1 MPRIFQPLLE
11 NWPVTAIGIGLL
23 AIAVLFYGCESRPV
37 VELNS
42 GKQDAA
48 SACAGLLESGIDL
61 IRPERLGVVGATEVL
76 GSEAE
81 TAATTLSQWLR
92 RPDCQA
98 ATPVRPLSEEDQAL
112 ATRLLGADATA
123 RLADERIDELN
134 AADLRDAFLDFQ
146 TAGTIAGQAENDL
159 ERVHMLFDYVTRTIS
174 PEAESSVALPL
185 NGYEAGLF
193 GRGPAE
199 SRAWLF
205 SSLLRQLRIDAII
218 FRASDDPQARPW
230 WVGVP
235 VRGEILLFDCELGL
249 PVPAADAAFSG
260 EAAFPPAATWKQV
273 LENPALLTEYRGT
286 AGVET
291 PAVDAEAL
299 KNSRVELMGPD
310 TYWKKSVERL
320 ELSLQSDRGLLIY
333 DPLHD
338 TAAGP
343 GLYQRVATMGEGLWP
358 AEAIAVWEYP
368 AIYRKS
374 RQPGEF
380 SSAAK
385 QRLDQ
390 RVTPLLG
397 PAISRDEENRPLLD
411 GRLTK
416 ALWRTRIQQIE
427 DAGTG
432 TIGSLSNIRL
442 AAGPDQELTAR
453 ELSLNDQAADEAHY
467 WAIHAQ
473 MSAGH
478 WTDAIDTIDDYLRVS
493 GDRADEARALN
504 VLCLA
509 KAGQWEAAIDAAG
522 KLPETVPGR
531 ARYQWL
537 AQWWK
542 K

>member
-1 MPRIFQPLLE
+1 MPRIFQSLLE
-11 NWPVTAIGIGLL
+11 NWPVTAIGVGLL
-23 AIAVLFYGCESRPV
+23 AIVVLFYGCESRPV

-48 SACAGLLESGIDL
+48 TACAGLLESGIDL
-61 IRPERLGVVGATEVL
+61 IRPERLGIVGSTEVF
-76 GSEAE
+76 GSQAD

-98 ATPVRPLSEEDQAL
+98 ATPVRPLSDEDRAL
-112 ATRLLGADATA
+112 AVRLLGEEGAA
-123 RLADERIDELN
+123 RLAVERIDEMN

-159 ERVHMLFDYVTRTIS
+159 ERVQLLFEYVIRTIS

-185 NGYEAGLF
+185 NGYEAELF
-193 GRGPAE
+193 GRGSAD

-205 SSLLRQLRIDAII
+205 SSLLRQLRIDAVI
-218 FRASDDPQARPW
+218 FRIGEGSQARPW

-249 PVPAADAAFSG
+249 PVPAADTKFS
-260 EAAFPPAATWKQV
+260 EETAFPAAATWKQV
-273 LENPALLTEYRGT
+273 IENPALLTEYRMAAGIET
-286 AGVET
+286 A
-291 PAVDAEAL
+291 PVDAETL
-299 KNSRVELMGPD
+299 QKVRVELMGPD

-320 ELSLQSDRGLLIY
+320 ELSLQRDRGLLIY

-343 GLYQRVATMGEGLWP
+343 GLFQRVVTMGEGLWSP
-358 AEAIAVWEYP
+358 EAIAVWEYP
-368 AIYRKS
+368 ATYRNS
-374 RQPGEF
+374 RQPGAF
-380 SSAAK
+380 SSAAR

-390 RVTPLLG
+390 RVAPLLG
-397 PAISRDEENRPLLD
+397 PAVSRDEENRPLLD
-411 GRLTK
+411 NRFTK
-416 ALWRTRIQQIE
+416 ALWRTRIRQIE

-442 AAGPDQELTAR
+442 AAGPDQELTPR
-453 ELSLNDQAADEAHY
+453 EVSLNDQAADEAHY

-478 WTDAIDTIDDYLRVS
+478 WTDAIDTIEDYLRVS
-493 GDRADEARALN
+493 GDRADEARALH
-504 VLCLA
+504 VECLA
-509 KAGQWEAAIDAAG
+509 RSGQWEAAIDAAEE
-522 KLPETVPGR
+522 LPETVPGR
-531 ARYQWL
+531 ARYHWL
-537 AQWWK
+537 AQWWEN
-542 K
+542 